1 MKIVEGMSPMMRH
14 YLQMKEQYPDC
25 FLFYRLG
32 DFYEMFFEDA
42 IEGSKIMEL
51 TLTGRD
57 CGLKERAPMCGVPYH
72 SVDTYVQRLI
82 SRGYKVAIC
91 EQMEDPA
98 LAKGLVDRAVIRV
111 ITPGTVIEEK
121 LLDAGKNNYLL
132 SVYVAR
138 NGYGYAY
145 ADVSTGEFKAGEIR
159 DQSQE
164 NALIDEITRI
174 APTECVAN
182 GPLFEQDYLKKRI
195 QSLCHLEKQPDSVFQ
210 LSRAREVL
218 KKHFDVSSL
227 DGFGCADLPLAI
239 CAAGGLMQYLEDT
252 QKNGLDHIRRIVV
265 VSRSEYM
272 QLDINTRRNLELTE
286 GIRTGVGGKNTLLY
300 LLDVTKTAM
309 GRRMLHNWIDCPL
322 QSLSAIE
329 TRQDAVEELY
339 ENTVLRTKLRDHLDK
354 VYDIERLCSKIAYG
368 TVNPRDCLAL
378 ARSLRQIGPMQEVLS
393 DCVAGDIV
401 HIRQELDRME
411 DTVDLI
417 DRAID
422 DDPAAN
428 LKEGGVIRSGYNEEV
443 DELRDISG
451 NAKKWLDDVLTR
463 ERESSGIK
471 NLRIGYNKVFGYFLE
486 VTKSYVDQVPYYYQ
500 RKQTLTN
507 AERYI
512 TPELKDIENRILTA
526 NERLIKLEAE
536 LYDQVKTTLVPQ
548 LERLEKNAQLISRLD
563 VYAAFAQVA
572 VTNRYVRPEM
582 GEDGVIS
589 IRNGRHPIVER
600 SLQDGFIPN
609 DVLLDRAENRLLIIT
624 GPNMA
629 GKSTYMR
636 MVALITLMA
645 HMGAFVPAEAAHIS
659 LVDRIFTRIGASD
672 DLSSGQSTFMVEMSE
687 VANILNNATKDSLLI
702 LDEIG
707 RGTST
712 YDGLSIA
719 WAVLEYIASEDT
731 CGAKALFATH
741 YHELSELEGQLS
753 GVKNYRISVKEIGDN
768 ILFLRKIVRG
778 SADKSF
784 GVQVA
789 RLAGIPEEVILR
801 AGQILEGL
809 ESSDMAT
816 MHKSGRIKTVDDS
829 EISVDKS
836 EKQVD
841 NSVDKAVLAD
851 LKAIDL
857 ENMTPMMA
865 LQKLY
870 AYHDAWRED

>member
-1 MKIVEGMSPMMRH
+1 
-14 YLQMKEQYPDC
+14 
-25 FLFYRLG
+25 
-32 DFYEMFFEDA
+32 
-42 IEGSKIMEL
+42 
-51 TLTGRD
+51 
-57 CGLKERAPMCGVPYH
+57 
-72 SVDTYVQRLI
+72 
-82 SRGYKVAIC
+82 
-91 EQMEDPA
+91 
-98 LAKGLVDRAVIRV
+98 
-111 ITPGTVIEEK
+111 
-121 LLDAGKNNYLL
+121 
-132 SVYVAR
+132 
-138 NGYGYAY
+138 
-145 ADVSTGEFKAGEIR
+145 
-159 DQSQE
+159 
-164 NALIDEITRI
+164 
-174 APTECVAN
+174 
-182 GPLFEQDYLKKRI
+182 
-195 QSLCHLEKQPDSVFQ
+195 
-210 LSRAREVL
+210 
-218 KKHFDVSSL
+218 
-227 DGFGCADLPLAI
+227 
-239 CAAGGLMQYLEDT
+239 
-252 QKNGLDHIRRIVV
+252 
-265 VSRSEYM
+265 
-272 QLDINTRRNLELTE
+272 
-286 GIRTGVGGKNTLLY
+286 
-300 LLDVTKTAM
+300 
-309 GRRMLHNWIDCPL
+309 
-322 QSLSAIE
+322 
-329 TRQDAVEELY
+329 
-339 ENTVLRTKLRDHLDK
+339 
-354 VYDIERLCSKIAYG
+354 
-368 TVNPRDCLAL
+368 
-378 ARSLRQIGPMQEVLS
+378 
-393 DCVAGDIV
+393 
-401 HIRQELDRME
+401 
-411 DTVDLI
+411 
-417 DRAID
+417 
-422 DDPAAN
+422 
-428 LKEGGVIRSGYNEEV
+428 VIRSGYNEEV

-609 DVLLDRAENRLLIIT
+609 DVLLDRGENRLLIIT